1 MEMASN
7 ARWKALLRGA
17 LFIAAHF
24 ALARVVQPLQID
36 GITVSPVWLP
46 HGLCLAAVLTF
57 GPRFWPAVALAVMAG
72 GLSIGLP
79 APTSVALGFAKAA
92 EVLLAAY
99 LMRGPGRFTGTLD
112 SVRNVLALVIG
123 GAVLASIPGAL
134 LAVTSLTLSGLTP
147 WSGFAELAST
157 WWLGDAMGVLIVVPV
172 ILAFVTPR
180 RWSFNRDAVTSL
192 VIVGSALFVA
202 CELAFGRLL
211 PSASSMPFAYL
222 PFPLIFWASLRF
234 GVHGAAISSSMAALH
249 ATIGTLR
256 GFGPFARES
265 ALESLFLLETFM
277 AVMVLTGLL
286 LGAVISER
294 RKVAQALRDSQ
305 KRYHVASSAG
315 RAGVWDWDLATNTM
329 YVDPVLENIL
339 GYDHGEV
346 GNTIGDW
353 DKVVHPEDLELLQCA
368 SKRHLAGETSRFEVE
383 HRMLHKDGSTRWFL
397 SRGEAQRDASG
408 QALRFT
414 GTDVD
419 ITRQKLAEEALE
431 AGEQKIREQLSELEQ
446 IYQTAPIGL
455 ALTDLNHRYVR
466 INERLAAMN
475 GRSVEEHI
483 GRTVRELTPNV
494 ADRVEPIMRRVIET
508 GEPHLGEVETS
519 TPAWSGTA
527 LVGHYPLLGA
537 GGAVHGVGVIVQD
550 ITHHKKSE
558 ELQADSNRA
567 LELVAQSAS
576 LSDVM
581 NVLAENVESSTGQS
595 CFIRLVS
602 DDGQSLTLIAAPSL
616 PSRHDVALNTLPIS
630 SYGGTCGNAARA
642 GRAVVTT
649 DISRDPSWASLHSA
663 AATLGLRSCWSVPIL
678 GSSHD
683 VLGTV
688 ALLGRET
695 GSPNEA
701 DMDAAENAAH
711 LARVALEHARA
722 REALTKS
729 ESSLRE
735 SHDQVRHL
743 AQRLIAAQ
751 EEERRRVSR
760 ELHDGLNQQLA
771 ALSFEIG
778 KLRSQVAGDEP
789 AIGERLSELQK
800 RAAHLIDDTRRMS
813 HELHPS
819 MLEHLGLVAAV
830 RSYCDEEGRRGNVS
844 IRFDP
849 IRPPESIA
857 PETALCLFRVV
868 QEGVRNAS
876 KHSGASAVQVTL
888 RSANGSILLAI
899 ADNGSGFDPA
909 EDRNGGLGLISMAER
924 VRAIGGRFNILSNPS
939 EGTRLEVQLP
949 AL

>member
-1 MEMASN
+1 MADN
-7 ARWKALLRGA
+7 AGWKALLRGT
-17 LFIAAHF
+17 LFIAGYF
-24 ALARVVQPLQID
+24 ALARVVQPLQI
-36 GITVSPVWLP
+36 GSITVSPVWLP
-46 HGLCLAAVLTF
+46 YGLSLAAVLIF
-57 GPRFWPAVALAVMAG
+57 GPRFWPAVALAVIPGA
-72 GLSIGLP
+72 LSNGLP
-79 APTSVALGFAKAA
+79 VPTMIALGFVKAA
-92 EVLLAAY
+92 EVLLAVY
-99 LMRGPGRFTGTLD
+99 LMRGPGRFTGALD

-134 LAVTSLTLSGLTP
+134 LAVTCLSVSGLAP
-147 WSGFAELAST
+147 WSRFAELAST

-172 ILAFVTPR
+172 VLVFVTPR
-180 RWSFNRDAVTSL
+180 RWSFDRNAITSL
-192 VIVGSALFVA
+192 IIIASTLFVA
-202 CELAFGRLL
+202 GELAFGRLF
-211 PSASSMPFAYL
+211 PPASSMPFAYL

-249 ATIGTLR
+249 ATIGSLR
-256 GFGPFARES
+256 GFGPFVRES
-265 ALESLFLLETFM
+265 PLESLFLLETFM

-294 RKVAQALRDSQ
+294 RKVAHALRDSQ
-305 KRYHVASSAG
+305 KRYHLASSAG
-315 RAGVWDWDLATNTM
+315 RAGVWDWDLETDNI
-329 YVDPVLENIL
+329 YVDPVLKNIL
-339 GYDHGEV
+339 GYEDHEIA
-346 GNTIGDW
+346 NTVDVWSKLIHPGD
-353 DKVVHPEDLELLQCA
+353 VELVQSA
-368 SKRHLAGETSRFEVE
+368 STRHLDGETPPFEIE
-383 HRMLHKDGSTRWFL
+383 HRMIHKDGSIRWFL
-397 SRGEAQRDASG
+397 ARGEAQRDGSG
-408 QALRFT
+408 RALRFT

-419 ITRQKLAEEALE
+419 ITRQKNAEEALE

-455 ALTDLNHRYVR
+455 ALTDRNHRYVR
-466 INERLAAMN
+466 MNERLAAMN
-475 GRSVEEHI
+475 GRGVEEHI

-519 TPAWSGTA
+519 TPVWSGTA

-537 GGAVHGVGVIVQD
+537 GGAVHGVSVIVQD
-550 ITHHKKSE
+550 ITRHKKSE
-558 ELQADSNRA
+558 ELQAGNNRA
-567 LELVAQSAS
+567 LELVVQGAS

-581 NVLAENVESSTGQS
+581 DVLARNVESSTGH
-595 CFIRLVS
+595 CCIIRLIS
-602 DDGQSLTLIAAPSL
+602 DGGRSLTLIAAPSL
-616 PSRHDVALNTLPIS
+616 PSKHDVALNILPIS
-630 SYGGTCGNAARA
+630 PYGGTCGNAARA

-663 AATLGLRSCWSVPIL
+663 ATTLGLRSCWSVPIL
-678 GSSHD
+678 GSSED

-688 ALLGRET
+688 ALLGDET
-695 GSPNEA
+695 GSPKEA
-701 DMDAAENAAH
+701 DMDALENAAH

-735 SHDQVRHL
+735 SHDQVQHL
-743 AQRLIAAQ
+743 AQRLIAAH

-778 KLRSQVAGDEP
+778 KLRSKVTADEP
-789 AIGERLSELQK
+789 EVGERLSELQN

-830 RSYCDEEGRRGNVS
+830 RSYCNEESRRGSVAV
-844 IRFDP
+844 RFDP

-868 QEGVRNAS
+868 QEGVRNAA
-876 KHSGASAVQVTL
+876 KHSGASAIQVTL

-899 ADNGSGFDPA
+899 ADNGSGFDPVA
-909 EDRNGGLGLISMAER
+909 GRNGGLGLISMAER
-924 VRAIGGRFNILSNPS
+924 VRAIGGEFRIHSDAR

-949 AL
+949 AHS